1 MTRTPDQPL
10 ARDMMN
16 PRLLV
21 LIALLLAGCDLLPWA
36 RKDLNFT
43 PAAQETPGCQEVGDF
58 IRSLKKGKTD
68 RAAELLSEEARA
80 RWEIRL
86 SLMSEKE
93 KKDLLRGIKADTF
106 MVDEDINRFVIR
118 GKTTAPTR
126 AKIIRERGK
135 RRLEF

>member
-16 PRLLV
+16 PGLLV
-21 LIALLLAGCDLLPWA
+21 LIALLLAGCELLPWG